1 MAKASV
7 KTRIQLCRPSS
18 LLWSSWGDE
27 FVVFDEASGQTH
39 LLDPIKAFVL
49 DALMEGPLE
58 VLRLTP
64 LLSDALVVPAE
75 INLQVLI
82 DAALE
87 QLERSQLVEVVPS

>member
-49 DALMEGPLE
+49 DTVMDGPLD
-58 VLRLTP
+58 VLSLTP
-64 LLSDALVVPAE
+64 LLSEALVVPAE
-75 INLQVLI
+75 VDLNELI

-87 QLERSQLVEVVPS
+87 QLERSQLVEAVHS